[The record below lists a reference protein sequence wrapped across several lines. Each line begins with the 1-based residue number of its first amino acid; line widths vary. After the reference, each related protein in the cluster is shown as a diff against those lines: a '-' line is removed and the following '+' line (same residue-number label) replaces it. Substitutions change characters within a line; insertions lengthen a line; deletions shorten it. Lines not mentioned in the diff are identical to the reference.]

1 MNAAA
6 EVSQSTAL
14 VNTSFSKQI
23 PYLQLAWDSTSLG
36 YLKTCP
42 KKYYWAIVRG
52 LTTPFKSVDL
62 EFGILIHGAR
72 ERYYHAITNGAAHDD
87 AIDVALDWTLNAT
100 WDDRLK
106 RPWISEDPNK
116 NHYNLVRS
124 VIWYLDR
131 WQDDPLKTVVLAN
144 GKPAV
149 ELSFRFP
156 SGIFANNGEEYIICG
171 HLDRLAKHHNNT
183 HPTDLKSTKH
193 TLNDDYFLQFSP
205 DNQMSLYS
213 FAGKVVYQTTTGNI
227 IIDAVQVAVSFSEF
241 SRGVVSRTDDQHDE
255 WYKDLQFYLQ
265 QAEGYAIVQ
274 HWPMND
280 KACFRCEFREL
291 CRKPPSVREQ
301 WITGRYTTRI
311 WDPLVVRGD
320 I

>member
-1 MNAAA
+1 MNALTPIINTAF
-6 EVSQSTAL
+6 ST
-14 VNTSFSKQI
+14 QI
-23 PYLQLAWDSTSLG
+23 PNLQIAWDSTSLG

-52 LTTPFKSVDL
+52 LQPFGKSVHL
-62 EFGILIHGAR
+62 EFGIFIHGAR
-72 ERYYHAITNGAAHDD
+72 ERYYHAIVAGLSHDD
-87 AIDVALDWTLNAT
+87 AIDAALDWALVQT
-100 WDDRLK
+100 WDYKLN
-106 RPWISEDPNK
+106 RPWISGDPNK
-116 NHYNLVRS
+116 NRGTLMRS
-124 VIWYLDR
+124 IVWYLDR
-131 WQDDPLKTVVLAN
+131 WKNDPLKTVILAS

-156 SGIFANNGEEYIICG
+156 SAIFASNGQEFIICG
-171 HLDRLAKHHNNT
+171 HLDRLAEHQNNT

-193 TLNDDYFLQFSP
+193 TLNEDYFHQFSP

-227 IIDAVQVAVSFSEF
+227 IIDAIQVAVSFTEF
-241 SRGVVSRTDDQHDE
+241 ARGVVSRTDDQHDE
-255 WYKDLQFYLQ
+255 WYKDLQFYLR
-265 QAEGYAIVQ
+265 QAEDYAIAG
-274 HWPMND
+274 HWPQND
-280 KACFRCEFREL
+280 KACFRCDYREL

-301 WITGRYTTRI
+301 WVAGKFTTRI